1 NNFLIEGLDNNETLV
16 NTIAYLPS
24 PEAIQEFSVITT
36 NAPAEYG
43 RAGGAIQNLVIK
55 SGTNLFKGSLY
66 FFDRPRS
73 LAAKP
78 KFADTKPDFNNKD
91 YGLTLGGP
99 VFRDRTFFFASYHGL
114 KNSIPVEAGNY
125 VAVPTAKMRN
135 GDFSELL
142 DPAVSGLSRPVI
154 IYNPLTGQP
163 FPGNIIPANMINPVG
178 QKYLNVFPLPTRS
191 GVQHNYLTHRQR
203 QSTYNDFDGKLD
215 QTITS
220 ADQFFLNGSHWSD
233 QFNDPGRI
241 PGYQAGFGSGTADNK
256 GYAARLGESHL
267 FSNNLINEARGGYTD
282 FQFGFLP
289 VGFGTDQDKAI
300 GIPGTG
306 GITTANGI
314 SLIGGGDG
322 SYIEYLGDFGQYII
336 KQRTLQLSDAVT
348 YLTGA
353 HSFKFGGTAMR
364 RNMYQQR
371 SQIGKGFYFYN
382 DALSGPNGPGLGL
395 TGYEVSDMLAAK
407 TNFTAAGTPGYVPRN
422 VISWEDALFAQDD
435 WHLRSNLTLNLGM
448 RWDLFTPYYEEN
460 NKMANF
466 DPATGKLVLPDQ
478 NGASRSTLKTNYDN
492 FGPRL
497 GFNYL
502 LNDRT
507 TFRGGYGIFY
517 SLDRGGIDRQLT
529 ENPPAVVTQYRFD
542 PEPGAHVALSD
553 PILPPVPVDPASP
566 NLPAGSGLVYIPQN
580 SKNTRVQEFSL
591 GGQYE
596 VFHNTS
602 AMLAYVGTRAS
613 NLAALITAA
622 GFSGDVAG
630 RLSTTFYTGSSSY
643 DSLQASLRGMN
654 WHGLSYLASYTLG
667 KATNNTVGFFPGTP
681 SNGGSLATDT
691 SCVSSGSTNCNLNL
705 DKGPADYDARHR
717 FTFAGTYAIPFMRE
731 NPYIGGWNVNAVY
744 TFQTGT
750 PFTVYAGSLRADQ
763 NGDPNN
769 GPKTVDKW
777 FNTNVFT
784 APPAGALQGTAPRN
798 SVRGPGTNTFDLSL
812 FKTFQLANAGNLE
825 LRVEGFNVFNKPQ
838 YNLPNQIVGD
848 TNFGKITGTRL
859 NSERQIQL
867 AAR

>member
-1 NNFLIEGLDNNETLV
+1 MTRSLRTKSAIVSAFAFALVMLCAGSAIAQTAARFEGVVTDKAGGVLPGVTITSTNLGTNQSRTEVTDSKGAYTITPLTVGNYRLQFELGGFKTVSIPVTLSVGQVSRVDMKMELGGVSETMTVVATAPVIDKSTSQISTLIDTKMVQDLPLNGRNFTQLATLAPGVNRGIPGSNSAGQGGQAETFRYSEFGGAALSVNGLREQFNNFLIEGLDNNETLV

-55 SGTNLFKGSLY
+55 SGTNQFKGSLY
-66 FFDRPRS
+66 YFDRPRS

-142 DPAVSGLSRPVI
+142 DPAVSGLSRPII

-178 QKYLNVFPLPTRS
+178 QKYLNVFPLPTRA

-502 LNDRT
+502 LND
-507 TFRGGYGIFY
+507 
-517 SLDRGGIDRQLT
+517 
-529 ENPPAVVTQYRFD
+529 
-542 PEPGAHVALSD
+542 
-553 PILPPVPVDPASP
+553 
-566 NLPAGSGLVYIPQN
+566 
-580 SKNTRVQEFSL
+580 
-591 GGQYE
+591 
-596 VFHNTS
+596 
-602 AMLAYVGTRAS
+602 
-613 NLAALITAA
+613 
-622 GFSGDVAG
+622 
-630 RLSTTFYTGSSSY
+630 
-643 DSLQASLRGMN
+643 
-654 WHGLSYLASYTLG
+654 
-667 KATNNTVGFFPGTP
+667 
-681 SNGGSLATDT
+681 
-691 SCVSSGSTNCNLNL
+691 
-705 DKGPADYDARHR
+705 
-717 FTFAGTYAIPFMRE
+717 
-731 NPYIGGWNVNAVY
+731 
-744 TFQTGT
+744 
-750 PFTVYAGSLRADQ
+750 
-763 NGDPNN
+763 
-769 GPKTVDKW
+769 
-777 FNTNVFT
+777 
-784 APPAGALQGTAPRN
+784 
-798 SVRGPGTNTFDLSL
+798 
-812 FKTFQLANAGNLE
+812 
-825 LRVEGFNVFNKPQ
+825 
-838 YNLPNQIVGD
+838 
-848 TNFGKITGTRL
+848 
-859 NSERQIQL
+859 
-867 AAR
+867 